1 MRLPASPV
9 QALDGSHAS
18 VVLENNAG
26 VLYRGTKLVH
36 WRQVALRLPKGAQ
49 SPRMLA
55 AVHST
60 AGREAWPGLAWLAL
74 DWGLQRIGEAGG
86 ESTSD
91 GAEQPDLVSASP
103 SRLRLIQIVFAW
115 RAVNASACISQ

>member
-1 MRLPASPV
+1 MRPEQTLE
-9 QALDGSHAS
+9 GKHES
-18 VVLENNAG
+18 VDLENNAG

-36 WRQVALRLPKGAQ
+36 WRQARRATYWEQ

-60 AGREAWPGLAWLAL
+60 AGREAGPGLAWLAL

-91 GAEQPDLVSASP
+91 GAEPSDLVSASP

>member
-1 MRLPASPV
+1 V

-55 AVHST
+55 AVHPHPPSTST
-60 AGREAWPGLAWLAL
+60 ARERSVR
-74 DWGLQRIGEAGG
+74 LQRIEQTG
-86 ESTSD
+86 SD
-91 GAEQPDLVSASP
+91 GAEQLESSGASP
-103 SRLRLIQIVFAW
+103 SSPLRLIQIVFAW